1 MRVWRSNIMSRFLN
15 RKKAFRD
22 TVCDKHLATFLSL
35 VQCKSRPDITSE
47 RLWWK
52 DRSRMRINQ
61 TWKRY
66 VCLCFALFYDT
77 SELGTSDTLS
87 NSDFALFYDTIL
99 LRNGLHYNEIG
110 YTKKASYFVSFDRHF
125 NPVSCRKI
133 WSAWPCQTLIVLTDL
148 FIATAIS
155 ARLMPFTYL
164 SVSTAINVGL

>member
-1 MRVWRSNIMSRFLN
+1 MRVWRSKIMSRFFDK
-15 RKKAFRD
+15 KKAFRD
-22 TVCDKHLATFLSL
+22 TVCDKHLATSYSL
-35 VQCKSRPDITSE
+35 LQRKSRPDVWTSE
-47 RLWWK
+47 RLLWK
-52 DRSRMRINQ
+52 DRSRMRVNQ
-61 TWKRY
+61 TRKRH
-66 VCLCFALFYDT
+66 VCLCFALLY
-77 SELGTSDTLS
+77 
-87 NSDFALFYDTIL
+87 NTIL

-110 YTKKASYFVSFDRHF
+110 YTKKASYFVWFDRHF